1 MLERSGSSKFAENA
15 VRMAK
20 ERKIKI
26 KHLENICGHHE
37 GYLSKVKCERQY
49 MVIDD
54 AITISKILGVGID
67 DIMNYNSLN

>member
-1 MLERSGSSKFAENA
+1 MERSESSKFAENA

-26 KHLENICGHHE
+26 RYLEHMCGHHE
-37 GYLSKVKCERQY
+37 GYLSKVKCERQC
-49 MVIDD
+49 MIIDD
-54 AITISKILGVGID
+54 AVSISKILGVSID